1 MSIQK
6 VLPKK
11 SLGILMHP
19 SCIPGGRVCG
29 TFGRGAK
36 EWIKKL
42 HDNGIE
48 YWQFLPLT
56 PTDSTGS
63 PYSSPS
69 SFALNPWFLDIDN
82 LIEENFIFISSPKEL
97 GPTNQ
102 NNSHFDFDFADNLTK
117 KLGHLLLQSWSS
129 QAEDRKLA
137 FNKWISKNS
146 WIEDYATFVVIREEF
161 NKLPWWKW
169 PKDFKIKNNKFLKSW
184 IKAKSDKILIEKL
197 IQWHL
202 DEQWRAIKKFAK
214 IYNVKLIGDLPFY
227 VSRDSAEVWSN
238 KSLFSILKNGDLI
251 FQSGVPPDYFSSKGQ
266 LWGTPT
272 YFWSKHKRTNF
283 AWWRKRFKRQ
293 FELVDLLRLDHFRGL
308 AGYWRV
314 NGNSKTAI
322 CGKWINSP
330 GKTLL
335 NKLKIDLGTDYLP
348 IIAEDLGVITPDVEK
363 LRRNF
368 ELPGMKILQF
378 AFDGNEDNPYLPKNI
393 EGENWVVYT
402 GTHDNSTSVSWW
414 ECLENNSKKRIHDE
428 YNFSENPAWSLIKIG
443 METNANLFI
452 APIQDIL
459 SLNDSSRLN
468 IPGTTKNNWKW
479 KINRPLE
486 EIEQDI
492 RRFSELGNNF
502 GRTRL

>member
-6 VLPKK
+6 VLTKK

-29 TFGRGAK
+29 TFGKGAK
-36 EWIKKL
+36 DWIKKL

-69 SFALNPWFLDIDN
+69 SFALNPWFLDIEN

-102 NNSHFDFDFADNLTK
+102 NESHFDFDFANNLTK
-117 KLGHLLLQSWSS
+117 KLGHLLLQSWSY
-129 QAEDRKLA
+129 QAEERKLA
-137 FNKWISKNS
+137 FNKWINKNS

-161 NKLPWWKW
+161 NMLPWWKW
-169 PKDFKIKNNKFLKSW
+169 PKEFKIKKNKFLKSW

-202 DEQWRAIKKFAK
+202 DEQWRAIKNFAK

-227 VSRDSAEVWSN
+227 VSRDSADVWSN

-272 YFWSKHKRTNF
+272 YFWSKHKSTNF
-283 AWWRKRFKRQ
+283 NWWRKRFKRQ

-322 CGKWINSP
+322 YGKWINSP

-335 NKLKIDLGTDYLP
+335 NKLKIDLGTACLP

-414 ECLENNSKKRIHDE
+414 ECLENYTKKRIKDE
-428 YNFSENPAWSLIKIG
+428 YKFSENPSWSLIKMG

-459 SLNDSSRLN
+459 SLDDTSRLN
-468 IPGTTKNNWKW
+468 IPGTIKNNWKW

-502 GRTRL
+502 ERTR